1 MAANE
6 CPLNSSYVLSCCNCS
21 SCFVVDMHIVHK
33 HLLEVVLK
41 MLTLFVP
48 KGGKGQRCNSILNLL
63 KQFANTQTYQVEVVV
78 EI

>member
-1 MAANE
+1 
-6 CPLNSSYVLSCCNCS
+6 
-21 SCFVVDMHIVHK
+21 MHIVYK

-48 KGGKGQRCNSILNLL
+48 KGGKEQRCNSILNLL
-63 KQFANTQTYQVEVVV
+63 KQFVNTQTYQVEVVV

>member
-1 MAANE
+1 M
-6 CPLNSSYVLSCCNCS
+6 NSSDVLSCCNCS
-21 SCFVVDMHIVHK
+21 SCFVVDAHTVHK
-33 HLLEVVLK
+33 QLKKLEVVLK
-41 MLTLFVP
+41 MLMLFVP

>member
-1 MAANE
+1 
-6 CPLNSSYVLSCCNCS
+6 
-21 SCFVVDMHIVHK
+21 MHIVHK